1 MSGDGKRPPGPR
13 RSLDASVEAAA
24 EDFEEHGHTLSAMQ
38 GRRLRNELS
47 GMALR
52 GVDGFEGE
60 DALGADEGVSPGST
74 PVTTPGTTP
83 STTLTGDE
91 QVALSRAIAAD
102 PFAPRGAAVATRRES
117 MPPSSG
123 HARLSAT
130 LFAPSQRSTD
140 GSAARSPRVVS
151 AEDPGPESESEAAAR
166 LLVLFFHWRRC
177 HGIAL

>member
-1 MSGDGKRPPGPR
+1 MSGNGKRPPGPR

-38 GRRLRNELS
+38 GRRLRSELS

-52 GVDGFEGE
+52 GVNGFDGE

-102 PFAPRGAAVATRRES
+102 PFAPRG
-117 MPPSSG
+117 
-123 HARLSAT
+123 LS
-130 LFAPSQRSTD
+130 LI
-140 GSAARSPRVVS
+140 
-151 AEDPGPESESEAAAR
+151 
-166 LLVLFFHWRRC
+166 H
-177 HGIAL
+177 I

>member
-1 MSGDGKRPPGPR
+1 MSGNGKRPPGPR
-13 RSLDASVEAAA
+13 RSLDGRVEAAA

-74 PVTTPGTTP
+74 PVTSPGTTP

-91 QVALSRAIAAD
+91 QVALSRAIACLLYTS
-102 PFAPRGAAVATRRES
+102 PSPRDRQKSR
-117 MPPSSG
+117 MPSS
-123 HARLSAT
+123 A
-130 LFAPSQRSTD
+130 
-140 GSAARSPRVVS
+140 
-151 AEDPGPESESEAAAR
+151 
-166 LLVLFFHWRRC
+166 
-177 HGIAL
+177 